1 MKTLIVIDMQN
12 DFVTGVL
19 GSKDVRSFDTM
30 QNSNDGWQVVKE
42 IDCPDCKHIDKPTFG
57 YIHWAEQFKSSRSS
71 EIEIVGVCTDIC
83 VISNALILKAVF
95 PETDISVDAGCCA
108 GVTPETHRAALTAM
122 KACQINV
129 IGE

>member
-12 DFVTGVL
+12 DSVTGVL

-42 IDCPDCKHIDKPTFG
+42 IDCPDCEHIDKPTFG
-57 YIHWAEQFKSSRSS
+57 YIHWAEQFKDSRISG
-71 EIEIVGVCTDIC
+71 IEIIGVCTDIC

-95 PETDISVDAGCCA
+95 PEIDISVDASCCA
-108 GVTPETHRAALTAM
+108 GVAPEKHRAALTAM
-122 KACQINV
+122 KAYQVNV